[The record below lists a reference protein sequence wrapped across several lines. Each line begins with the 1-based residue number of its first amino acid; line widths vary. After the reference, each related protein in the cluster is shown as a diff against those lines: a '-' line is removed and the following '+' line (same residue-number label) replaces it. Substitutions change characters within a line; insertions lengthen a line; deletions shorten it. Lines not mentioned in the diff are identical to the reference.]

1 MKFLKKYA
9 LCFVLA
15 IVLILGYEALVAS
28 GALSQ
33 YMFVSFSTVPET
45 LAKNWDA
52 EVDGLVSSLSMLG
65 TAYIMSVIAGVLLG
79 SLIGLHKVVRHTIS
93 PIITF
98 LSAIPVTLITY
109 YALNLLPSFWAA
121 SVFIIFLGC
130 FWIILSSTIA
140 AVHTIDKRYLE
151 NSATLEVKGAERFF
165 RIVLPAAS
173 PGILAG
179 CSIAL
184 TLAFYMLAVAETFGA
199 TSGLGYFVMT
209 NSELG
214 NWDKTL
220 AGLVFIAI
228 VLGVIMLIF
237 DLIKARILHWTMN
250 N

>member
-1 MKFLKKYA
+1 MNFLKKYWLA
-9 LCFVLA
+9 FVLA
-15 IVLILGYEALVAS
+15 ILLILGYEALVSTKVLAN
-28 GALSQ
+28 
-33 YMFVSFSTVPET
+33 YMFYSLTTVPET
-45 LAKNWDA
+45 ISKNWS
-52 EVDGLVSSLSMLG
+52 VMQTGLFSSLSMLG
-65 TAYIMSVIAGVLLG
+65 TAYIMAVIAGILIG
-79 SLIGLHKVVRHTIS
+79 SLVGLKKIVRHTLS
-93 PIITF
+93 PFITF

-109 YALNLLPSFWAA
+109 YALNILPSFWAA
-121 SVFIIFLGC
+121 SVFVIFLGC

-151 NSATLEVKGAERFF
+151 NSATLEVNGVERFF

-173 PGILAG
+173 PGILSG

-214 NWDKTL
+214 NWEKTL

-228 VLGVIMLIF
+228 VLGIIMIIF